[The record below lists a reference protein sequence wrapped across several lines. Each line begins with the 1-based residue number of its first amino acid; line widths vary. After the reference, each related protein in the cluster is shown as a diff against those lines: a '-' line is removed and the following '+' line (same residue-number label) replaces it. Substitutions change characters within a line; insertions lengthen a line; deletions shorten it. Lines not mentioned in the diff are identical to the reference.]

1 MKNLLI
7 PALMLATIT
16 VSAQDLPAPSPK
28 GKVEQVVG
36 LTNISVEYSRPS
48 MKGRKIFGDL
58 VPFDKVWRTGANLN
72 TMISFDGPVK
82 IEGQTVEAGTYSIY
96 TIPGAETWQV
106 ILNKNI
112 EGHGEGDRKEEE
124 DVLKVKVPA
133 GRSETF
139 ETLTILF
146 DNVKNDKAEMQ
157 LRWENTLVKVN
168 IEADATEKAMANIK
182 EALAKPDAG
191 FGAYH
196 GAARFLLERDMDA
209 KLALEYAK
217 KSVSLEKKFWNQHTL
232 ALALAKNGQHKEAIA
247 AAEESMKLAEEA
259 KADNYVKM
267 NKEKIAEWG
276 RAGSAPAAPNTGAK
290 PAQRPA
296 R

>member
-1 MKNLLI
+1 MKNFLI

-16 VSAQDLPAPSPK
+16 VNAQDLPAPSPK

-36 LTNISVEYSRPS
+36 LTNITVEYSRPS
-48 MKGRKIFGDL
+48 MKDRKIFGEL

-72 TMISFDGPVK
+72 TMITFDGPIK
-82 IEGQTVEAGTYSIY
+82 IEGQEVAAGTYSIF
-96 TIPGAETWQV
+96 TIPGQDAWQL

-112 EGHGEGDRKEEE
+112 EAHGEGDRKEEE

-133 GRSETF
+133 GKSETF
-139 ETLTILF
+139 ETFTILF

-157 LRWENTLVKVN
+157 LRWENTMVKVN
-168 IEADATEKAMANIK
+168 IHADATEKAMANIK
-182 EALAKPDAG
+182 EALAKPDAN

-196 GAARFLLERDMDA
+196 GAARFYLEREMDA
-209 KLALEYAK
+209 KQALEYAQ
-217 KSVSLEKKFWNQHTL
+217 KSVSMDKKFWNQHTL
-232 ALALAKNGQHKEAIA
+232 ALAFAKNGQHKEAIA

-267 NKEKIAEWG
+267 NREKIAEWQKG
-276 RAGSAPAAPNTGAK
+276 TGTAAPNSTAK
-290 PAQRPA
+290 PAQRPS